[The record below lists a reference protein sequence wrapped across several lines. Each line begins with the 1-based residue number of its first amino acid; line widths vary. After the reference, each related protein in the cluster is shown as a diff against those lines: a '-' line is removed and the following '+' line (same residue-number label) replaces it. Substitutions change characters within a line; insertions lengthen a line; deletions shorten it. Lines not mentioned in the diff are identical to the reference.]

1 MMNYNAW
8 FPIIIAYEDNIN
20 ISIEPIIEYIHQL
33 MKNDK
38 GRILSNIGGWQSN
51 NVDHQN
57 PVFKDLFEIFRLKVN
72 EYIDTMNWNIYAEI
86 DNVWINVNYKNNSNR
101 SHVHPNSIL
110 SGVFYINVPENS
122 GSIFFENPSKTL
134 FKTNLPFGSKNRD
147 DPILNSEIRYDS
159 IQKRLLI
166 FPGFVPHFVDINNS
180 NYERISI
187 AFNTKYY
194 NR

>member
-134 FKTNLPFGSKNRD
+134 FKTNLPFESKNRD

-166 FPGFVPHFVDINNS
+166 FRHLRGRKKTREYWVFRVVGTLR
-180 NYERISI
+180 Y
-187 AFNTKYY
+187 K
-194 NR
+194 